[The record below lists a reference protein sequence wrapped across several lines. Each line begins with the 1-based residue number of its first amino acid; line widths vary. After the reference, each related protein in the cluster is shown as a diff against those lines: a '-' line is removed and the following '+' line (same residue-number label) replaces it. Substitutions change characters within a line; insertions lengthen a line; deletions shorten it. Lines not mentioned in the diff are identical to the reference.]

1 MRRGAGAGLTIRPEA
16 CTAFEKQRFMGP
28 YAFDSGRVAAYYTRP
43 MSPAPADLV
52 NTVEL
57 AGRSACVE
65 REVELQQLEAL
76 REAGALVGTRAH
88 ARLQFATFEGRPT
101 IEVVV
106 EGQVVL
112 PCQRCL
118 EPCTCAIEESAQLVV
133 VDDDSATVP
142 GGFEPYVADPE
153 RLSLTE
159 LIEEQLLLGLP
170 LIARH
175 ADRSACAAATGLE
188 APATDA
194 PGQDKQRPFEGL
206 RGLLGD
212 DES

>member
-1 MRRGAGAGLTIRPEA
+1 
-16 CTAFEKQRFMGP
+16 
-28 YAFDSGRVAAYYTRP
+28 

-52 NTVEL
+52 NSVEL

-65 REVELQQLEAL
+65 REVGLQQLDAL
-76 REAGALVGTRAH
+76 REAGALSGTRAH

-106 EGQVVL
+106 EGQVFL

-118 EPCTCAIEESAQLVV
+118 EPCACVIEESAQLVV
-133 VDDDSATVP
+133 VDSDSATVP
-142 GGFEPYVADPE
+142 GGFEPHLADPE
-153 RLSLTE
+153 RLSLTA
-159 LIEEQLLLGLP
+159 LIEEQLLLSLP
-170 LIARH
+170 LVAMH
-175 ADRSACAAATGLE
+175 SDRDACRAATGLE

-194 PGQDKQRPFEGL
+194 MGQDKQRPFEGL
-206 RGLLGD
+206 RGLLGE

>member
-1 MRRGAGAGLTIRPEA
+1 
-16 CTAFEKQRFMGP
+16 
-28 YAFDSGRVAAYYTRP
+28 

-52 NTVEL
+52 NSVEL

-65 REVELQQLEAL
+65 REVLLPQLAAL
-76 REAGALVGTRAH
+76 REAGALSGTRAH

-101 IEVVV
+101 IEAVV
-106 EGQVVL
+106 EGQVLL

-118 EPCTCAIEESAQLVV
+118 EPCVCAIDESAQLVV
-133 VDDDSATVP
+133 VDSDSATVP

-153 RLSLTE
+153 KLSLTA

-170 LIARH
+170 LVPMH
-175 ADRSACAAATGLE
+175 SDRDACAAATELE

-194 PGQDKQRPFEGL
+194 TGRDKQRPFEGL
-206 RGLLGD
+206 RGLLGE

>member
-1 MRRGAGAGLTIRPEA
+1 MRGAAAGLTVGPEA
-16 CTAFEKQRFMGP
+16 CAAFEKQRFKAP
-28 YAFDSGRVAAYYTRP
+28 QAFDSGWVAAYYTRP

-65 REVELQQLEAL
+65 REVGLQQLEAL
-76 REAGALVGTRAH
+76 REAGALGGTRAH

-101 IEVVV
+101 IEAVI

-118 EPCTCAIEESAQLVV
+118 EPCTCTIEESAQLVV
-133 VDDDSATVP
+133 VDSDSATVP
-142 GGFEPYVADPE
+142 GGFEPYLADPE
-153 RLSLTE
+153 RLSLTA

-175 ADRSACAAATGLE
+175 ADRSACAAVTGVE
-188 APATDA
+188 APANDA